1 VPIDLELLPFAFAA
15 GLATFFS
22 PCAGALLPAYV
33 SLYLSR
39 VEQGSLSWWKRGLQG
54 LTLGGVISVG
64 FLTSIGA
71 LGLLFALIGSAVGG
85 YIPWL
90 GVGVGLLMVLTG
102 IWILVRPWALGT
114 VEGRISRWLYS
125 LMPSRMA
132 HNPAHAPE
140 GPGLLSFYVYGL
152 FYAVCAAA
160 CTLPIFLAVM
170 TQTLL
175 SSGLLGGLL
184 SFFAYGWG
192 MSVMMLLFA
201 VALAYSKAAVTKLF
215 GSLSRWVPRVGGAFM
230 IAAGGYVLYYL
241 LIYGRYLDDLLG
253 R

>member
-1 VPIDLELLPFAFAA
+1 LELLPFAFAA

-39 VEQGSLSWWKRGLQG
+39 VERGQLPWWKRALQG
-54 LTLGGVISVG
+54 LTLGGVISLG

-71 LGLLFALIGSAVGG
+71 LGLLFALLGSAVGRF
-85 YIPWL
+85 IPWL
-90 GVGVGLLMVLTG
+90 GVGVGLVMVLTG
-102 IWILVRPWALGT
+102 IWLLLRPSALGAL
-114 VEGRISRWLYS
+114 EGRLSRPLQA
-125 LMPSRMA
+125 LMPSRVMP
-132 HNPAHAPE
+132 NPGHGAQ
-140 GPGLLSFYVYGL
+140 GPGLLFFFIYGL

-170 TQTLL
+170 TQTFI
-175 SSGLLGGLL
+175 SSGLLGGFLG
-184 SFFAYGWG
+184 FIAYGWG

-215 GSLSRWVPRVGGAFM
+215 GSLSRLVPRVGGAFM
-230 IAAGGYVLYYL
+230 VFAGGYVLYYL
-241 LIYGRYLDDLLG
+241 LIYGRYLEELLG